1 VRTCFGALFRKV
13 LIERFGADAI
23 GVAFDSQFER
33 RITEHDAGYFGQF
46 FAGQRAERVPAG
58 VQDYVR
64 HVHDKTAGGVASFQD
79 QVELLEETG
88 AKLLTVTY
96 GLLKL
101 RVG

>member
-1 VRTCFGALFRKV
+1 MRTCFGALFRKV

-33 RITEHDAGYFGQF
+33 RITEHNAGNFGQLLT
-46 FAGQRAERVPAG
+46 GQRAQGVPAG
-58 VQDYVR
+58 VKEHVR
-64 HVHDKTAGGVASFQD
+64 HVHNEAASGVASFQD